1 MATLP
6 GFCIRPV
13 FHAQKNRVRR
23 LGNRRNPM
31 PDSVHKP
38 ERFPAFRAGCA
49 FGAFAFQSFV
59 GMQSFCLRCSRR
71 AGELRRLFLRPR
83 LLRVSCIR
91 HPNGVF
97 SLRRALALHAI
108 TIAVLY
114 MICQSFC
121 TLLSEN
127 AIIYLFLRALAS
139 PLGPECPASLHMHM
153 RSARF
158 LGAPHAFVHF
168 RFGSSPAPPISAV
181 ISSMRS
187 NGNGGSQRGFIAM
200 LMSFMGLSS
209 AATRLEL
216 SAPHRLQR

>member
-31 PDSVHKP
+31 PDTVHKP

-127 AIIYLFLRALAS
+127 TMILFFVPHLGQLAGS
-139 PLGPECPASLHMHM
+139 RMPCFFAYAHAERPK
-153 RSARF
+153 

-187 NGNGGSQRGFIAM
+187 NGNGGSHSGFIAM
-200 LMSFMGLSS
+200 LISFIGLSS
-209 AATRLEL
+209 AATRLDD
-216 SAPHRLQR
+216 SAPQRRQR